1 MMPRN
6 TSQVKIEN
14 RPHLQLQVV
23 KGRLVWL
30 FDGQNV
36 FKDEVTKSLCGTE
49 EDFKMNIFPDA
60 SPLQINFPQE

>member
-1 MMPRN
+1 MIPRN

-14 RPHLQLQVV
+14 QPHFQLQV
-23 KGRLVWL
+23 GGLVWPL
-30 FDGQNV
+30 DGQNV
-36 FKDEVTKSLCGTE
+36 FKDKVTKSLCGIE

>member
-36 FKDEVTKSLCGTE
+36 FKDEVIKSLYGIE

>member
-1 MMPRN
+1 MPRN

-14 RPHLQLQVV
+14 QPHFQLQVG
-23 KGRLVWL
+23 KGRLVWPL
-30 FDGQNV
+30 DGQNV
-36 FKDEVTKSLCGTE
+36 FKDKITKSLYGIE

>member
-36 FKDEVTKSLCGTE
+36 FKVNETKSLYGIE